1 FVIPDGQQTTIPG
14 DLSNDEIDN
23 DGDETGLTRQF
34 SVNPGERNFNYDL
47 GLLCVPVYIVVDPY
61 KEILC
66 SEPIVFDQPEYI
78 NLQPGAQVD
87 VSTEY
92 YIGGFSDCRHRR
104 TWRVYNACGDLYTA
118 TQIIKV
124 INPELPELRPI
135 HPALEGL
142 ADGDSVYFEC
152 SKPMFFTTDA
162 FEVVDACSTC
172 PSNYQIRMDDYVV
185 NHFCEDGNA
194 IKEVVC
200 WWYVNDGKGNT
211 VRFTIHIFMVD
222 RMPPEFLSVPGD
234 KSISCDEPVQFGSV
248 AVQDACSDHVSLTHT
263 DTFGISAAGY
273 STITRIWTATDG
285 CGNSS
290 TASQTLT
297 LDQSEPVFTSVPQDK
312 TIEAGSE
319 IVFDTPVAGSGCSE
333 VTIEQYGE
341 DVVTGDDCAGMTHSR
356 KWTASTEEGLFIT
369 TSQTI
374 TVKPDTEAPVFA
386 RMPGNVVL
394 PCGSE
399 LPHFDISV
407 SDNADHGVAIST
419 DVQTVGEGCDQVVT
433 RTWTATDDCGNSTS
447 VSQVIRFSADLDITF
462 TYVPGDIT
470 LKIGSDIPEILAV
483 AQSNCT
489 EGEVTISVWDVVSD
503 DVLCG
508 QTVLRHFIAVD
519 GCDNRDTAIQTIT
532 LIDESA
538 PQLTQSMTNKNVN
551 WGDSIQFDQPEFTDP
566 VGIASI
572 TTRDTSVIGQCEG
585 YYQRTWTAVDSCGN
599 AAEVSQ
605 IISILPD

>member
-1 FVIPDGQQTTIPG
+1 LRETVAVEFSINPEVRDTIVYPPSEPFCSANPKAEIGDYVWVDYNGNGLQDEGEPVVPDVKVYLLNELGQVVDSTLTNSEGRYFFYPRLGTFQVRFVIPDGQQTTIPG

-78 NLQPGAQVD
+78 NLQPGAKVD

-222 RMPPEFLSVPGD
+222 RMPPEFLSVPVD

-248 AVQDACSDHVSLTHT
+248 AVQDACSDRVSLTHT

-297 LDQSEPVFTSVPQDK
+297 LDQSGPVFTSVPQDK

-319 IVFDTPVAGSGCSE
+319 IVFDTPVAGSGC
-333 VTIEQYGE
+333 
-341 DVVTGDDCAGMTHSR
+341 
-356 KWTASTEEGLFIT
+356 
-369 TSQTI
+369 
-374 TVKPDTEAPVFA
+374 
-386 RMPGNVVL
+386 
-394 PCGSE
+394 
-399 LPHFDISV
+399 
-407 SDNADHGVAIST
+407 
-419 DVQTVGEGCDQVVT
+419 
-433 RTWTATDDCGNSTS
+433 
-447 VSQVIRFSADLDITF
+447 
-462 TYVPGDIT
+462 
-470 LKIGSDIPEILAV
+470 
-483 AQSNCT
+483 
-489 EGEVTISVWDVVSD
+489 
-503 DVLCG
+503 
-508 QTVLRHFIAVD
+508 
-519 GCDNRDTAIQTIT
+519 
-532 LIDESA
+532 
-538 PQLTQSMTNKNVN
+538 
-551 WGDSIQFDQPEFTDP
+551 
-566 VGIASI
+566 
-572 TTRDTSVIGQCEG
+572 
-585 YYQRTWTAVDSCGN
+585 
-599 AAEVSQ
+599 
-605 IISILPD
+605 